1 MSGMSEVPDGWEP
14 PLVVQP
20 SAPAGSV
27 LVYNGHCWHA
37 GGANTSDI
45 YRCSCFGHY
54 RKSLEAY
61 PAFGGRIFQ
70 CDPAAGFPADWW
82 DDLTQ
87 RQKELMGMTAGPGGP
102 PAGQL
107 TAHDHSS
114 CHFLSLSLSL
124 SPSLARSLALCVF
137 CVCVC
142 VCVCVCLSICA
153 CVCVEGGGAR
163 VYGEGIV
170 CSPLSSINLHMSGSV
185 TCPLTFA
192 ICLLGRA
199 LGKV

>member
-1 MSGMSEVPDGWEP
+1 MRGGARQPQFLHLAANHALTLLTHCMAAAHVTTGSHMSGMSEVPDGWEP

-45 YRCSCFGHY
+45 DRCSCFGHY

-114 CHFLSLSLSL
+114 CHFLSFSLSL
-124 SPSLARSLALCVF
+124 SPSLARSVCVLCLCLCLCVCVL

-142 VCVCVCLSICA
+142 TLV
-153 CVCVEGGGAR
+153 
-163 VYGEGIV
+163 
-170 CSPLSSINLHMSGSV
+170 
-185 TCPLTFA
+185 
-192 ICLLGRA
+192 
-199 LGKV
+199 K